1 MAVAVFNDF
10 LKEFEQPI
18 TQFVSNAV
26 RTSQHTWTHRC
37 VPRRPC
43 TSCFMASLSYA
54 ARSASRSMDFAWRS
68 MRLALIVAL
77 ATNPSTF
84 QTYVA
89 GLFFES
95 LPKEVGN
102 AIAGSGLDTS
112 SGAPFDKLLNKGP
125 EDL

>member
-26 RTSQHTWTHRC
+26 QNVATYVDTPLRT
-37 VPRRPC
+37 
-43 TSCFMASLSYA
+43 A
-54 ARSASRSMDFAWRS
+54 ATLYVVLYGISILRGTIREPIMDFAWRS

-89 GLFFES
+89 GLFLIAPERGWQCDSRLWPRYIVRRS
-95 LPKEVGN
+95 LRQASEQGH
-102 AIAGSGLDTS
+102 
-112 SGAPFDKLLNKGP
+112 
-125 EDL
+125 